1 MAFPILIKK
10 TFALDILSYERAHA
24 RNLKYVHL
32 VHIDQPHASHVKQCP
47 VLIIEALS
55 SHSGHV
61 SHWWPPEVLSTE
73 EETLD
78 AVSPNVRARLPSQQA
93 VDIANVLVSD

>member
-1 MAFPILIKK
+1 MGHLP
-10 TFALDILSYERAHA
+10 YERALDVRHMSA
-24 RNLKYVHL
+24 HTSHKCFHL

-61 SHWWPPEVLSTE
+61 GHWWPPEVLSTD

-78 AVSPNVRARLPSQQA
+78 AASPNVRARLPSQQA
-93 VDIANVLVSD
+93 VDIADVLVSD